1 MSTIGLVQLLYA
13 ALAVVMAGLGLSLR
27 LSDFAGLRRHGR
39 AAVFALVLQMIVL
52 PGLAPALVL
61 LFGMTGN
68 LAMGMTLLAATPGSI
83 TANLH
88 SHLFGGRVAFC
99 VALTGVNTFLCALT
113 LPVLGSWAIT
123 HFVGAGQVLPV
134 LLDKATQT
142 IDRRAGTGADRHG
155 GGGESATR
163 GCACRQDGENAQR
176 GAGRDLQRCRH
187 RQGVKEW
194 DALMNGFAQGRVTD
208 SFRLIAV
215 IQ

>member
-52 PGLAPALVL
+52 PGLALALVL
-61 LFGMTGN
+61 LFGMTGY
-68 LAMGMTLLAATPGSI
+68 LAVGMILLAATPGSI
-83 TANLH
+83 TANLY

-123 HFVGAGQVLPV
+123 HFVGAGQALPV

-142 IDRRAGTGADRHG
+142 IAVVLVPVLIGMAM
-155 GGGESATR
+155 A
-163 GCACRQDGENAQR
+163 AKA
-176 GAGRDLQRCRH
+176 RCRH
-187 RQGVKEW
+187 RQGVGRADEW
-194 DALMNGFAQGRVTD
+194 LRASRLGRA
-208 SFRLIAV
+208 RL
-215 IQ
+215 